1 VGIDGQCGSPD
12 SGDEYPGGAH
22 ERRHEH
28 KSSDG
33 RSDGNPAETRSR
45 QEYYES
51 LSSSGSTEAGT
62 ARPWRTAKPAIDRHE
77 WQAPLAEGSVDRI
90 GPGVIDERAKKFS
103 PAERRIAEYLAS
115 GGSAVVSVHEGY
127 GVHGRTPDAQVN
139 AVSVEFKALDPGAS
153 DRTVKAALN
162 SAKGQA
168 RHAVIDA
175 RSSGL
180 TEDEAQHGMKRFF
193 GTPHGNRMDA
203 VLIIGDDYSIDW
215 KRGDD

>member
-1 VGIDGQCGSPD
+1 MGIDGRYSNPD
-12 SGDEYPGGAH
+12 AGDEHPDGAH
-22 ERRHEH
+22 ERGHGQAPD
-28 KSSDG
+28 DG
-33 RSDGNPAETRSR
+33 ERAGRLSENRSR
-45 QEYYES
+45 QEYYDS
-51 LSSSGSTEAGT
+51 FISSQSSQAGIF
-62 ARPWRTAKPAIDRHE
+62 RPWTAAKPAVERHE
-77 WQAPLAEGSVDRI
+77 WQAPLAESSVDRI
-90 GPGVIDERAKKFS
+90 GLGVIDERAKKFS

-115 GGSAVVSVHEGY
+115 GGSAVVSVSEGY
-127 GVHGRTPDAQVN
+127 GVQGRTPDARVN

-175 RSSGL
+175 RGSGL

-203 VLIIGDDYSIDW
+203 VLILGDDYSIDW

>member
-1 VGIDGQCGSPD
+1 LRIDGQRGDPD
-12 SGDEYPGGAH
+12 SGDEDPDSA
-22 ERRHEH
+22 REH
-28 KSSDG
+28 GHGHAASDG
-33 RSDGNPAETRSR
+33 SPAGNLSETRSR
-45 QEYYES
+45 QECYES
-51 LSSSGSTEAGT
+51 LISARSSEAGS
-62 ARPWRTAKPAIDRHE
+62 ARPWETAKPAVERHE
-77 WQAPLAEGSVDRI
+77 WQAPLAEGSVDRV

-127 GVHGRTPDAQVN
+127 GVSGRTPDSRVD
-139 AVSVEFKALDPGAS
+139 AVPVEFKALDPGAS

-175 RSSGL
+175 RGSGL
-180 TEDEAQHGMKRFF
+180 TEDGAQHGMKRFF
-193 GTPHGNRMDA
+193 GTPHGDRMDA